1 MKILFIED
9 NVDFAE
15 PATEVFESLGYSVT
29 VVDSADEFAAL
40 SKEELATFSIFVI
53 DVMLRLGHLL
63 KSEEAPE
70 TGIAIFRRIR
80 KFLPKAPVLFLTA
93 LQRTDVSSMAKLDER
108 TAYHGKPIPKDFN
121 ALALTLTALAK
132 VARQ

>member
-1 MKILFIED
+1 MEILFIED

-29 VVDSADEFAAL
+29 VVDSADEFAVLTTEQL
-40 SKEELATFSIFVI
+40 SNFNIFVI
-53 DVMLRLGHLL
+53 DVMLRLGHVL

-80 KFLPKAPVLFLTA
+80 KILPKAPVLFLTA

-108 TAYHGKPIPKDFN
+108 TAHHGKPIPKDFN
-121 ALALTLTALAK
+121 ALASTLMSLAK